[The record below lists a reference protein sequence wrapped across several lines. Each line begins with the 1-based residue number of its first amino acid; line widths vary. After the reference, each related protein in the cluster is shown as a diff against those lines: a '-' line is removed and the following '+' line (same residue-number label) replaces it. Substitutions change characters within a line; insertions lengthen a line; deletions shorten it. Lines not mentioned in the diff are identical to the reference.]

1 MAKKW
6 ILFWEYPIFN
16 YYLMVFMKKSS
27 NIYRKYIENILIFI
41 ITLYE
46 FQGIVR
52 LYIEAA
58 H

>member
-27 NIYRKYIENILIFI
+27 NIYRSILRI
-41 ITLYE
+41 Y
-46 FQGIVR
+46 
-52 LYIEAA
+52 
-58 H
+58 